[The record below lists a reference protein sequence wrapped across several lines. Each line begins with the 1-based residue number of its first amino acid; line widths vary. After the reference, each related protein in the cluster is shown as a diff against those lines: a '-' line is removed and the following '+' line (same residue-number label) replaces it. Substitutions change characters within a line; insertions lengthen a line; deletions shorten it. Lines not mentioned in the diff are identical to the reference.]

1 MYIIKKNM
9 VFWKWKVWNLVI
21 YNFFEI
27 VSDMYS
33 VFGLNV
39 LKLKFFDGFYKCLYF
54 IISENVF
61 IIIMFYMFK
70 FIIYKKIEFNNM
82 IK

>member
-9 VFWKWKVWNLVI
+9 VIWKWKVWNLVI

-54 IISENVF
+54 IMSENVF
-61 IIIMFYMFK
+61 IIIM